1 MMTPPNREAMVY
13 DLKVLKSLGVN
24 MVRKH
29 VGLTLKEKCLQNPKT
44 LMLTMASDQI
54 GQGRARSVLP
64 SL

>member
-1 MMTPPNREAMVY
+1 MTPPNREAMVY

-29 VGLTLKEKCLQNPKT
+29 VSLTLKNKYLQNSKT
-44 LMLTMASDQI
+44 SMLTVTSDQL
-54 GQGRARSVLP
+54 GQGRTRPVLP